1 MGAGNT
7 SKLRWF
13 LSIHAIVV
21 APKINLQTT
30 WLKIHSLGGLLFQ
43 QPVTR
48 RVTIP
53 SGLKSPWYRGEICDA
68 SQSPWELLSG
78 LHTPLAPLSLA
89 IWPAVASTVTPFQNA
104 T

>member
-30 WLKIHSLGGLLFQ
+30 WLKIHSLSGLLFR

-48 RVTIP
+48 RGTIGTVP
-53 SGLKSPWYRGEICDA
+53 GSM
-68 SQSPWELLSG
+68 
-78 LHTPLAPLSLA
+78 APR
-89 IWPAVASTVTPFQNA
+89 AVRITQPVRRPNR
-104 T
+104 

>member
-30 WLKIHSLGGLLFQ
+30 WLKIHSLGGLRLHGGEGVGAWQLRLRGRAGVLRIEHSKCLEDFSVGAALF
-43 QPVTR
+43 P
-48 RVTIP
+48 
-53 SGLKSPWYRGEICDA
+53 
-68 SQSPWELLSG
+68 
-78 LHTPLAPLSLA
+78 
-89 IWPAVASTVTPFQNA
+89 
-104 T
+104 